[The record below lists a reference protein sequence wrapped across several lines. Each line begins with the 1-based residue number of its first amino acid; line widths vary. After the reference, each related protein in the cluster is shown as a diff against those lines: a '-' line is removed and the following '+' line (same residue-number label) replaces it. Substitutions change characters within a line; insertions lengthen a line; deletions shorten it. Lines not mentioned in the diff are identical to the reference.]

1 MAPATIPV
9 ADAAPVVV
17 VPSDGVAR
25 GAVVS
30 ASIDEVPGGIV
41 ASPCTEMCAVLVD
54 IDPGVVSATDDVI
67 VDDGVLIVSVL
78 DVERGDRTEGEETD
92 GDATDDETELGKEG
106 EVVETTFDTEEVE
119 LDGDVLKVGTIDEL
133 VRLELKLG

>member
-1 MAPATIPV
+1 
-9 ADAAPVVV
+9 
-17 VPSDGVAR
+17 
-25 GAVVS
+25 
-30 ASIDEVPGGIV
+30 
-41 ASPCTEMCAVLVD
+41 MCAVLVD

-92 GDATDDETELGKEG
+92 GDATDDETDDETELGKEG